1 MRKIV
6 LILVFLIA
14 IIFLYFFRVQIVGFF
29 TEIARIYLQVSPY
42 TKACAYL
49 LLSNSSVPV
58 NTIVEITLIT
68 ENCGN
73 QNFTGYSEITLFDS
87 LNRSIFSYSTPTYTL
102 DVYKFLS
109 TKITWFAFP
118 EGKYLVRGKVF
129 YDNKTEE
136 RYQFLDVFAPP
147 PAPPPPPPAV
157 PIPVVIAPP
166 AILEMQLNFLELINV
181 TQATSYPILILV
193 NNTGTVPI
201 SNLTLSLR
209 SESEFIKIGSIV
221 PEVILE
227 LRPGTSGIF
236 LSSIF
241 VHPETLEGRYKLFL
255 NVSNEIWRS
264 GEIILNVKKL
274 EIKERARDLLAY
286 YRFLIDYLEGEAQR
300 IERVEKR
307 NITFALAKISEAKNE
322 FKVAERLYDLMFY
335 EKVIEKLDDVKKK
348 IGEVVELLTVAPPI
362 KVALPKV
369 EVPLI
374 PVYPLILISAL
385 IISVAVGLIIW
396 KRKRAPIL
404 RYKRW

>member
-1 MRKIV
+1 
-6 LILVFLIA
+6 
-14 IIFLYFFRVQIVGFF
+14 
-29 TEIARIYLQVSPY
+29 
-42 TKACAYL
+42 
-49 LLSNSSVPV
+49 
-58 NTIVEITLIT
+58 VES
-68 ENCGN
+68 

>member
-6 LILVFLIA
+6 LILLLLTTVVL
-14 IIFLYFFRVQIVGFF
+14 LYFFRGQIVGFF
-29 TEIARIYLQVSPY
+29 TAIARIYLQISPY

-68 ENCGN
+68 ENCGS

-87 LNRSIFSYSTPTYTL
+87 LNRSIFSYSTTYTL
-102 DVYKFLS
+102 DVYKLIS

-147 PAPPPPPPAV
+147 PPPPPAPPAV

-166 AILEMQLNFLELINV
+166 AILEMKLNFLELINV
-181 TQATSYPILILV
+181 TQATSYPILVLV
-193 NNTGTVPI
+193 NNTGTVSI
-201 SNLTLSLR
+201 SNLTLRLR
-209 SESEFIKIGSIV
+209 SESELIKIGSIV

-241 VHPETLEGRYKLFL
+241 VYPETLEGKYKLFL
-255 NVSNEIWRS
+255 NVSNDIWRS
-264 GEIILNVKKL
+264 GEITLNVKKL
-274 EIKERARDLLAY
+274 EIKERARDFLAY
-286 YRFLIDYLEGEAQR
+286 YRFLIDYLEDEAQR

-307 NITFALAKISEAKNE
+307 NITLALAKISEAKNE

-335 EKVIEKLDDVKKK
+335 EKVIEKLEDVKKK
-348 IGEVVELLTVAPPI
+348 IGEAVGLLTIAPPI
-362 KVALPKV
+362 EVVALPKV
-369 EVPLI
+369 KVSLI
-374 PVYPLILISAL
+374 PVYQLILIGAL
-385 IISVAVGLIIW
+385 IISVVAGLNVW
-396 KRKRAPIL
+396 KKRRAPIL